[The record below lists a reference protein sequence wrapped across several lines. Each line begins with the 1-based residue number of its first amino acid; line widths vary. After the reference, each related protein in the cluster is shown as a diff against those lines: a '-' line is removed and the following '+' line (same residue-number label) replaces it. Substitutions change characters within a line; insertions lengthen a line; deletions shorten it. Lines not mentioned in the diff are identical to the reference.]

1 MITLSRP
8 DLNNIS
14 AFACIYIRNLFSFN
28 ACGMQDKKCAWVI
41 FIPIDFPIYFKS
53 MSLFIPY
60 GVMLVRKM
68 TTEVQTSSW
77 NEWTLNRVKKLRFIP
92 TAKSVTV
99 HIIHMVSETIYYP
112 RYLAFHS
119 TFNWCT
125 LHCTGLTWNLSI
137 PRPIFRVQGQKFS
150 MRKEKSYVWLSG
162 THVPTNQP
170 EQEIGFRVHLDHK
183 FIPFQHMWDARWMLR
198 IHIYFP
204 IYFESMSLVI
214 PFELTRIIGR
224 NRRIIFTTCLP
235 RAGMLCEIHFSFSC
249 NKGKIPITCKKR
261 FVPSWVVLKAEC
273 QNAGMEECRN
283 VGMSECRN
291 VGMSECRNAGN
302 WKPEY

>member
-1 MITLSRP
+1 MSKGWTEWKSHDSFPRP
-8 DLNNIS
+8 KAWQCTSFTWYLK
-14 AFACIYIRNLFSFN
+14 LFTIH
-28 ACGMQDKKCAWVI
+28 VI
-41 FIPIDFPIYFKS
+41 LHFIP
-53 MSLFIPY
+53 L
-60 GVMLVRKM
+60 
-68 TTEVQTSSW
+68 
-77 NEWTLNRVKKLRFIP
+77 
-92 TAKSVTV
+92 
-99 HIIHMVSETIYYP
+99 
-112 RYLAFHS
+112 S
-119 TFNWCT
+119 TDAHYIAPVWHGIF
-125 LHCTGLTWNLSI
+125 LS
-137 PRPIFRVQGQKFS
+137 PRPIFRVQGKKLS

-170 EQEIGFRVHLDHK
+170 EQEIGFRVYLDHK

-283 VGMSECRN
+283 AGMSECRN
-291 VGMSECRNAGN
+291 VGMPECRKLKAGIL
-302 WKPEY
+302 KPGITKNRPEISK